1 MANKQNTSTTA
12 EKASFLQGLRP
23 SDPSIETYLGLPWT
37 KHYDEIVPKYNL
49 KNPTISDLDYYSKN
63 FGLDTSVAS
72 LKNKF
77 DALTKQEFAQKNAE
91 FRTSEDQYYKNMIQ
105 QNAQYQDAIQQASS
119 EALRAGASRGM
130 QFANQFAAQ
139 NVLAEQN
146 SDGALDLATQRNNLK
161 SQEAEAYTQNAIE
174 AEEVMRNLKFNILGQ
189 AVADRAN
196 EVQRYAADA
205 QLAATDAT
213 LRTNN
218 YQYNMTKEYERLL
231 NDQKI
236 NSEDYATLL
245 QVLAQM
251 RGQDMSFLGTKYNV
265 DNAKSNY
272 YGGTK
277 GSSNYYNSNITP
289 EQFATIDDAAAKIDA
304 LVKSGNPADQN
315 KLNKL
320 LVDYAP
326 YFSKNSKYSYLYDK
340 EGNPNFRLKNPWE
353 SYKAQPTPQDLP
365 TLAPDQQWDFSAKY
379 TDKFK
384 K

>member
-23 SDPSIETYLGLPWT
+23 SDPSIETYLGHPWT

-77 DALTKQEFAQKNAE
+77 DALTKQEYAQKNAE
-91 FRTSEDQYYKNMIQ
+91 FRTSEDQYYKNMVQ
-105 QNAQYQDAIQQASS
+105 QGAQYQDAIQKASS

-161 SQEAEAYTQNAIE
+161 AQEAEAYAQNAIE
-174 AEEVMRNLKFNILGQ
+174 AEEIMRNLKFNILGQ

-205 QLAATDAT
+205 QMAATDAS
-213 LRTNN
+213 LRVNN
-218 YQYNMTKEYERLL
+218 YQVNMAKEYERMFK
-231 NDQKI
+231 DKEI
-236 NSEDYATLL
+236 NAQEYMQLMQSLAT
-245 QVLAQM
+245 M

-277 GSSNYYNSNITP
+277 GSETDAP
-289 EQFATIDDAAAKIDA
+289 ATIDDVTKTIDS
-304 LVKSGNPADQN
+304 LIQSGDPANQN
-315 KLNKL
+315 KLVKI
-320 LVDYAP
+320 LVDSAP
-326 YFSKNSKYSYLYDK
+326 YLTINPKYKHLYDAN
-340 EGNPNFRLKNPWE
+340 GNP
-353 SYKAQPTPQDLP
+353 SYIIPTPKSTAMTDLEKKFEAMV
-365 TLAPDQQWDFSAKY
+365 TQGY
-379 TDKFK
+379 TPMYTK
-384 K
+384 